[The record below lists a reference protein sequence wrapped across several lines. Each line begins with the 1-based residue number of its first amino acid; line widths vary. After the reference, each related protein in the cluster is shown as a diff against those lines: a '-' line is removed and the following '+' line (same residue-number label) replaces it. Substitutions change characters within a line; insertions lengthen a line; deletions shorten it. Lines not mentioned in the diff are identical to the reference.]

1 MIEFRKRELF
11 WIGIVMPTGFVLIF
25 ETLWYTLL
33 RDLPFL
39 SPIIEHII
47 RVLVISCGV
56 FLFTLFFF
64 HNMNRMELQV
74 KKEQERFQSIIKAV
88 KDGILIM
95 DENRKIQY
103 MNEAAED
110 LTGWEIGETVPY
122 CSYCKNRAV
131 LMGEERCLL
140 QEQQLIDYF
149 EADMP
154 VYEGKKQRTFEM
166 STAFIDQDGNE
177 RRQLILILRDKEMI
191 QHEEKAKLA
200 QLLIHETL
208 SAEEAERKR
217 IAQELHDGL
226 GQSLYSIYIGL
237 KGIEAQQKGNGNDHS
252 HFSVLEKTVQHAM
265 KEVKN
270 LSYQLRPG
278 TLDMLGLVPSLQTL
292 IQFLNEQTETEIQL
306 VYDLDEDRRFS
317 PKMELHLY
325 RIVQE
330 AVNNAI
336 KYADASKITVKLKEE
351 PDGLHIHVIDNG
363 FGFEPDEV
371 KRGLGLKHM
380 KERAQLIGGYLR
392 VNSSPGTGTRI
403 SCYVPLKGDEVK

>member
-1 MIEFRKRELF
+1 MMDLRKKELF
-11 WIGIVMPTGFVLIF
+11 WIGIIMPTGFAMIF

-33 RDLPFL
+33 RHLEWV
-39 SPIIEHII
+39 SPLVEHMI
-47 RVLVISCGV
+47 RVLVISSGI

-64 HNMNRMELQV
+64 YNMNKMNLQV

-95 DENRKIQY
+95 DENRKIHY
-103 MNEAAED
+103 MNEAAAE
-110 LTGWEIGETVPY
+110 LTGWKVGETVPY

-140 QEQQLIDYF
+140 QQPRLLDYF

-166 STAFIDQDGNE
+166 STAYIDQDEDE
-177 RRQLILILRDKEMI
+177 RRQLILVLRDKEMI

-200 QLLIHETL
+200 QLLIQETL
-208 SAEEAERKR
+208 SAQEAERKR

-237 KGIEAQQKGNGNDHS
+237 KGIEAQQRGNGKEHA
-252 HFSVLEKTVQHAM
+252 HFSVLEKTVQQAM
-265 KEVKN
+265 KEVKT
-270 LSYQLRPG
+270 LSYELRPG
-278 TLDMLGLVPSLQTL
+278 TLDMLGLSPSLQTL
-292 IQFLNEQTETEIQL
+292 IQFLNEQTEAEIQL
-306 VYDLDEDRRFS
+306 LDEIEEERRF
-317 PKMELHLY
+317 PLQMELHLY

-330 AVNNAI
+330 ALHNAI
-336 KYADASKITVKLKEE
+336 KYAGASKITVKLKEE
-351 PDGLHIHVIDNG
+351 PDGLRIHVIDNG
-363 FGFEPDEV
+363 TGFHPDEV

-380 KERAQLIGGYLR
+380 KERAQLIGGYLK
-392 VNSSPGTGTRI
+392 VNSTPGTGTRI
-403 SCYVPLKGDEVK
+403 SCYVPLKGDETK